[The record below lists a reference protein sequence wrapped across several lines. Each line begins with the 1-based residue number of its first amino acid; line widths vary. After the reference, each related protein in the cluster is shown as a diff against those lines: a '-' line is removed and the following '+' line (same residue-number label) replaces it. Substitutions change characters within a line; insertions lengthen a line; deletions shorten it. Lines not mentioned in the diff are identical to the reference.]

1 MRIVI
6 LSIVLL
12 SLCGF
17 GLSLYAYRLE
27 RALAANPEYKPAC
40 ELSDRISCTKPIL
53 SEYGSI
59 LGVSNG
65 ILGLL
70 FYSMMEVAAFVGA
83 VGFIFYASAAACLVS
98 LYLAYLLIFR
108 IHAICPVCI
117 SIYAVNF
124 ALLVASYLNYFGA

>member
-1 MRIVI
+1 VI

-17 GLSLYAYRLE
+17 GLSFYVYRLE
-27 RALAANPEYKPAC
+27 QALAANPEYKPVC
-40 ELSDRISCTKPIL
+40 ELSDRVSCTKPIL

-70 FYSMMEVAAFVGA
+70 FYSMIAVAAFVGA
-83 VGFIFYASAAACLVS
+83 VGFIFYSAVAACLVS
-98 LYLAYLLIFR
+98 LYLAYLLLFR
-108 IHAICPVCI
+108 IHAICPICI
-117 SIYAVNF
+117 SIYATNF
-124 ALLVASYLNYFGA
+124 ALLIVSYLNYFGA